1 MNKPLL
7 FFIGI
12 FFYSTA
18 CLGQPANNKMLFVID
33 SIPLLNDPEEW
44 NPILQDD
51 IADMRVLRNRD
62 SLKLLGWE
70 QMEGIT
76 FIFTKE
82 YRNRPDSLKKIP
94 SLKHMVMKDGVW
106 KLDGRP
112 YSGPYI
118 DYYNSGRMQNEAVL
132 LNGKLNG
139 ELIVYFKNGSKK
151 SVAAYKDGVLEGTW
165 NEYYKNGALMQRRE
179 YKNGKYKTGTIYF
192 INGQVQHEL
201 RLKKETRYDTA
212 LTYYSTGKVKKMK
225 LSKNGVFNTS
235 KKENDL
241 NYYTTYFNQNIN
253 TGNIKDANRNFYQ
266 IWLIDSTGADTYFYE
281 GMLLAKEFRFAEAIA
296 KFDKA
301 LETEPLMREALVHRG
316 LARIKKHKYPHAKM
330 LTENT
335 GEAPLALEDIIAIPG
350 DEQAKICNDLQ
361 QAEYV
366 DFSEFYVMKWV
377 PEPIL
382 NYCRK
387 KSER

>member
-1 MNKPLL
+1 MMKRLL
-7 FFIGI
+7 FIIGI
-12 FFYSTA
+12 SFYCTA
-18 CLGQPANNKMLFVID
+18 CPGQTVNNKMLFIID

-44 NPILQDD
+44 NPILQED
-51 IADMRVLRNRD
+51 IADIRVVTDRD
-62 SLKLLGWE
+62 SLKLFGWE
-70 QMEGIT
+70 QVDGIT

-82 YRNRPDSLKKIP
+82 YRNRSDSLKKIP
-94 SLKHMVMKDGVW
+94 SLKLMVMKDGVW
-106 KLDGRP
+106 KLGGNP

-118 DYYNSGRMQNEAVL
+118 DYYNNGRIQNQGVL
-132 LNGKLNG
+132 LNGKLDG
-139 ELIVYFKNGSKK
+139 KLIVYFKNGNKK
-151 SVAAYKDGVLEGTW
+151 SVAAYKDGVLDGTW

-179 YKNGKYKTGTIYF
+179 YINGKYKTGTIYF

-201 RLKKETRYDTA
+201 KRKKDTRYDTA
-212 LTYYSTGKVKKMK
+212 LTYYSTGHVKKMK
-225 LSKNGVFNTS
+225 LSKNGVFTTS

-241 NYYTTYFNQNIN
+241 NYYTTHFNQSIN

-266 IWLIDSTGADTYFYE
+266 IWLLDSTGTDTYFNE

-301 LETEPLMREALVHRG
+301 LATEPLMREALLHRG
-316 LARIKKHKYPHAKM
+316 LARIKKHKYPQAKS
-330 LTENT
+330 LAGNT
-335 GEAPLALEDIIAIPG
+335 SEAPLVLEDLTSISA
-350 DEQAKICNDLQ
+350 DEQAKICSDLE
-361 QAEYV
+361 QAEWL

-387 KSER
+387 KSK